1 MNLTKKIE
9 YVSTHNMTIFFFQ
22 LQELWIVRQKI
33 IAEIKGRV
41 LFILYVL
48 SLPSVN
54 AGLDTCLTTSNYVS
68 VSHHVGL

>member
-1 MNLTKKIE
+1 
-9 YVSTHNMTIFFFQ
+9 MTIFFFQ
-22 LQELWIVRQKI
+22 KQNLWIVGQKI

-48 SLPSVN
+48 ILPSVN